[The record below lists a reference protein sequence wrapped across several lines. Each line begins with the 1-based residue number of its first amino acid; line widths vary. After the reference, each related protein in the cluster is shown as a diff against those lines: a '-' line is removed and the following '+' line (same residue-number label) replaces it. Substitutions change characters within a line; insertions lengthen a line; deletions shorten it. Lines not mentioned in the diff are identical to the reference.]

1 MAASSVRRGPPRL
14 CWSRKVP
21 SFAWTRSHT
30 SRSMMGGTALEQML
44 LSYLRGRQTLLLL
57 DNFEHVVAAAPL
69 GADLLAACPAVK
81 ILVTSRAS
89 VHVRGEHEYPVL
101 PLALPDLADL
111 PPVDALAGVP
121 AIALFVE
128 RAQAVTPDFALTAAN
143 ARAVAAICRRLD
155 GLPLALELAAARIKL
170 FSPAAL
176 LPRLERR
183 LELLAD
189 GARDLP
195 VRQQTLRN
203 TLAWSYDLLPA
214 TAQSLF
220 RRLTVFAGGCALEAA
235 EAVCAQAGD

>member
-1 MAASSVRRGPPRL
+1 MAASSVRRGLPRL

-121 AIALFVE
+121 AIALFVVP
-128 RAQAVTPDFALTAAN
+128 AQAGTPDLALTAAKD
-143 ARAVAAICRRLD
+143 RAVAAHGPGVD
-155 GLPLALELAAARIKL
+155 GVTLAPEAAGARIKH
-170 FSPAAL
+170 
-176 LPRLERR
+176 
-183 LELLAD
+183 
-189 GARDLP
+189 
-195 VRQQTLRN
+195 
-203 TLAWSYDLLPA
+203 
-214 TAQSLF
+214 
-220 RRLTVFAGGCALEAA
+220 
-235 EAVCAQAGD
+235 